1 MGYYGSTLQPVRM
14 GAPSVRHVAM
24 HGVAVETQTLHVSAS
39 YAGGRMG
46 CTQVQPW

>member
-1 MGYYGSTLQPVRM
+1 MGVSTPQPVRM